1 MNDIWNY
8 SDTNPIRILVIDDES
23 RIREACRMVLQDC
36 GYEVILAPDGIR
48 GLDLVQESYF
58 DIILL
63 DLMMPELSG
72 LEVLA
77 RIRECY
83 PDTVVI
89 VITGYATVEHSVDAM
104 KKGAFDFIP
113 KPFSP
118 EQLRVTVSKAIDF
131 NRALRDISE
140 TRSRLRTLVNRLSE
154 GVMCINR
161 QNRIVLAN
169 PTFLRM
175 AGSKTVSPWGLDY
188 REVIDFEPL
197 KDLIFQSTRGFEVE
211 EEDSFG
217 ETVQELVQGS
227 DEAPEQ
233 TIMLVRIIP
242 FRNRPGRWVG
252 SIVVVNDIT
261 TLRHMDRMKSEFVS
275 MVSHELRSP
284 MNSVLMQLQV
294 ILEGLAGDLTPKQRE
309 ILERAH
315 EKIGNLALMTT
326 ELLDLATIEAG
337 LMISE
342 KTLIDMTAVIR
353 DQVEF
358 HRPRAE
364 SESICL
370 MAELPRSLPPIRAN
384 RRNMEEVLSNLITNA
399 IKYSPNGGVVTVSA
413 EPSGDYLAVRVQDTG
428 LGINEADTKRIF
440 QRFYRV
446 RNEATRSIQ
455 GTGLG
460 LAIVQKIVESHNGRI
475 SVDSTPGKG
484 SIFTVLLPLER
495 K

>member
-8 SDTNPIRILVIDDES
+8 SDESPIRILVIDDEA

-36 GYEVILAPDGIR
+36 GYEVTLASDGNQ
-48 GLDLVQESYF
+48 GLDRIQESFF
-58 DIILL
+58 DIVLL

-72 LEVLA
+72 LDVLA
-77 RIRECY
+77 RIHECY

-131 NRALRDISE
+131 NRALKDISE

-175 AGSKTVSPWGLDY
+175 AASKTVSPWGLDY
-188 REVIDFEPL
+188 REVIGFEPL
-197 KDLIFQSTRGFEVE
+197 KDLVFQGTRGFQAE
-211 EEDSFG
+211 EGASFE
-217 ETVQELVQGS
+217 ETVHELVQGF

-233 TIMLVRIIP
+233 TVMLVRIIP
-242 FRNRPGRWVG
+242 FRNRPGRLVG

-261 TLRHMDRMKSEFVS
+261 TLKHMDRMKSEFVS

-309 ILERAH
+309 ILERAY
-315 EKIGNLALMTT
+315 EKIGNLAQMTT
-326 ELLDLATIEAG
+326 ELLDLATIESG

-342 KTLIDMTAVIR
+342 KTAVDMAAVIR
-353 DQVEF
+353 AQVEF
-358 HRPRAE
+358 HRPKAE
-364 SESICL
+364 SEAICL
-370 MAELPRSLPPIRAN
+370 LAEAPQSLPPIRAN

-413 EPSGDYLAVRVQDTG
+413 DLSGDYLAIRVKDTG
-428 LGINEADTKRIF
+428 LGMSEEDTKKIF
-440 QRFYRV
+440 QRFYRI

-475 SVDSTPGKG
+475 SVESAPGKG
-484 SIFTVLLPLER
+484 STFTVLLPLER
-495 K
+495 E

>member
-1 MNDIWNY
+1 MNDIWND
-8 SDTNPIRILVIDDES
+8 SDASPIRILVIDDEP
-23 RIREACRMVLQDC
+23 RIREACSMVLEDC
-36 GYEVILAPDGIR
+36 GYEVTLAPDGLK
-48 GLDLVQESYF
+48 GLALVQESYF
-58 DIILL
+58 DIVLL

-72 LEVLA
+72 MDVLA
-77 RIRECY
+77 KIRESY

-118 EQLRVTVSKAIDF
+118 EQLRVTVSKAIEF

-140 TRSRLRTLVNRLSE
+140 TRTRLRTLINRLSE

-161 QNRIVLAN
+161 QHRVVLAN

-175 AGSKTVSPWGLDY
+175 AASTTLTPWGLDC
-188 REVIDFEPL
+188 REVIGIAPL
-197 KDLIFQSTRGFEVE
+197 QDVICEAIRAMEGGDPNKLE
-211 EEDSFG
+211 
-217 ETVQELVQGS
+217 ETVQELVLHA
-227 DEAPEQ
+227 DDHPED
-233 TIMLVRIIP
+233 TIVLVRVSP
-242 FRNRPGRWVG
+242 FRDRPGRLVG
-252 SIVVVNDIT
+252 AIVVLNDIT
-261 TLRHMDRMKSEFVS
+261 ALKNMDRMKSDFVS

-315 EKIGNLALMTT
+315 EKIGNLAQMTT
-326 ELLDLATIEAG
+326 ELLDLATIESG
-337 LMISE
+337 LIISE
-342 KTLIDMTAVIR
+342 KSTLDMAAIIR

-358 HRPRAE
+358 HRPKAE

-370 MAELPRSLPPIRAN
+370 IAEIPESLPPIRAN
-384 RRNMEEVLSNLITNA
+384 RRNMEEILSNLISNA

-413 EPSGDYLAVRVQDTG
+413 EAAGDYLALRVRDTG
-428 LGINEADTKRIF
+428 LGMNEEETKKIF

-446 RNEATRSIQ
+446 RNQDTRSIQ

-460 LAIVQKIVESHNGRI
+460 LAIVQKIVESHQGKI
-475 SVDSTPGKG
+475 AVESIPQKG
-484 SIFTVLLPLER
+484 STFTVWLPLE
-495 K
+495 KG